1 MLEENGGS
9 ITLTT
14 KWARGFLKSLDWVK
28 KRYITAKRE
37 MNPAL
42 QKEMTFSWKR
52 KITNA
57 IFELKIQKEMILNFD
72 QTALGFT
79 APNKSIFT
87 GKGVILYPSQMLP
100 INVRLQLLSALT
112 LLLIFYQYS

>member
-14 KWARGFLKSLDWVK
+14 EWTRGVLEYLDWVK
-28 KRYITAKRE
+28 KRYTTAKRE

-42 QKEMTFSWKR
+42 YEEWTFSWKR
-52 KITNA
+52 KIANA
-57 IFELKIQKEMILNFD
+57 IFENKIQKEMTLKFD

-79 APNKSIFT
+79 ALIKSTIT
-87 GKGVILYPSQMLP
+87 GK
-100 INVRLQLLSALT
+100 
-112 LLLIFYQYS
+112 